1 MRGRG
6 GARQGAYW
14 AHAARSGTTRTAA
27 SPDGVD
33 LTLIRAFLALTPA
46 QRLAAVED
54 RQDDLERIREHLAEL
69 KLRRSRLNSRSE

>member
-1 MRGRG
+1 MPPDPEPP
-6 GARQGAYW
+6 APPPEI
-14 AHAARSGTTRTAA
+14 

-54 RQDDLERIREHLAEL
+54 RQDDLERIREHLAAL